1 MASAVW
7 VAFDRRFSGLT
18 PRTGRE
24 ICGLGKASGR
34 GGRRFKGLPWSLG
47 RMSSTTTGSDNDW
60 ERRYVKMDHNDI
72 ITESLWSIYYSDVL
86 VLPEN

>member
-1 MASAVW
+1 MLASAVW

-34 GGRRFKGLPWSLG
+34 AAITNFQPLGGNKLG
-47 RMSSTTTGSDNDW
+47 ANNLLIKVISA
-60 ERRYVKMDHNDI
+60 
-72 ITESLWSIYYSDVL
+72 
-86 VLPEN
+86 